1 MPADMPFGPE
11 EFAAKT
17 NVSRETMALFESYAS
32 RLAAY
37 NAHTNLVSK
46 SSMEHLWERHFWD
59 SAQLAP
65 LVRKDAKTLADLGS
79 GAGFPGLVLAIL
91 LRDREGFRATL
102 FEATAKKARFLA
114 EMATELALPVDIANM
129 RIEDRK
135 LQPFDLITAR
145 GVAPLDKLL
154 PYAQRF
160 WGPDSS
166 ALFLKGQNVAAELT
180 QAHKSWRMKVVKH
193 VSQSDPS
200 GCILEIRKLKYH

>member
-1 MPADMPFGPE
+1 MFGPE
-11 EFAAKT
+11 EFAAKA
-17 NVSRETMALFESYAS
+17 NVSRETLALFETYAE

-46 SSMEHLWERHFWD
+46 ASMEMLWERHFWD
-59 SAQLAP
+59 SAQLTP
-65 LVRKDAKTLADLGS
+65 LVPKAAKTLADLGS

-91 LRDREGFRATL
+91 LRERPEFQATL
-102 FEATAKKARFLA
+102 FEATAKKARFLT
-114 EMATELALPVDIANM
+114 EIATELALPVTIANV
-129 RIEDRK
+129 RIEDVK
-135 LQPFDLITAR
+135 LKPYDLITSR
-145 GVAPLDKLL
+145 GVAALDKLL

-160 WGPDSS
+160 WGPQTT

-193 VSQSDPS
+193 ASQSDPS